1 MLIFL
6 PSCSQRLSDCYL
18 PMQYLKC
25 SVFSIWVNNGCS
37 LHTQT
42 LTPNVEGTQLF
53 GTSPHLKSDLFTSL
67 ALLFSVSSLRK
78 KETHLVVSKPLWL
91 LIKSLT
97 SVIVVSMKVPPRP
110 RLCHP
115 LLPPQPPVV
124 IYHHTTAFVFSH
136 SVITARQIMQGVVG
150 FKRGFMRGLRRC
162 SRSPVPCLCPA
173 VSLSLA
179 LSGCLDVPPCHRG
192 HTRTVTGRIWPIGRS
207 VETPGSGPQ
216 L

>member
-78 KETHLVVSKPLWL
+78 KETHLVESISPCGSSLYSKPYF
-91 LIKSLT
+91 SYCGFYEGT
-97 SVIVVSMKVPPRP
+97 STPSPLPPPSTPPAPSRN
-110 RLCHP
+110 
-115 LLPPQPPVV
+115 LPPQ
-124 IYHHTTAFVFSH
+124 H
-136 SVITARQIMQGVVG
+136 SFCFQPQCDHSKADYAGCGG
-150 FKRGFMRGLRRC
+150 F
-162 SRSPVPCLCPA
+162 
-173 VSLSLA
+173 
-179 LSGCLDVPPCHRG
+179 
-192 HTRTVTGRIWPIGRS
+192 
-207 VETPGSGPQ
+207 
-216 L
+216 